1 MRRSAT
7 AALALALATVV
18 LGACGS
24 SAKTSAPSSTTPTEL
39 FSSPSYEKAKPT
51 PSASARMVCEKEGQ
65 VEIAAALGVKGRVA
79 TPTWNKQQHLYSCT
93 YAYPNG
99 KIVLSVKEM
108 SSADE
113 TTAYFNS
120 ITKKFGTGNQ
130 LIGLGQGAWVLK
142 NSDAVV
148 RKDYKVLLVNVA
160 GIPAR
165 FSPLLRRSDA
175 STSIAAV
182 IMGCWKGN

>member
-7 AALALALATVV
+7 AALALVLATVV

-24 SAKTSAPSSTTPTEL
+24 SAKTSAPSTTTPAEL

-51 PSASARMVCEKEGQ
+51 PSASARMVCQKEGQ
-65 VEIAAALGVKGRVA
+65 VEIAAALGVEAHVA
-79 TPTWNKQQHLYSCT
+79 TPTWNKQEHLYSCT

-113 TTAYFNS
+113 TTAYFNG
-120 ITKKFGTGNQ
+120 ITKKFGTGNK

-142 NSDAVV
+142 NDDAVV
-148 RKDYKVLLVNVA
+148 RKDYKVLFVNVA
-160 GIPAR
+160 GIPDR
-165 FSPLLRRSDA
+165 FSPLMRRSDA
-175 STSIAAV
+175 SISIASV
-182 IMGCWKGN
+182 IMGCWNGN